1 MSTEN
6 LTLLGSNSTEYPSSP
21 DEAKLEI
28 IPNSFTGHDYVINLD
43 CHEFTCVCPKTAQPD
58 FASIEISYI
67 PGESLIE
74 SKALKL
80 YLFSFRN
87 EGIFHE
93 FVINKIATDL
103 QSVLN
108 AKYLKVKGKFMP
120 RGGIAINP
128 VVELGSIELGRK
140 LIG

>member
-108 AKYLKVKGKFMP
+108 AKYLKVKGNFMP